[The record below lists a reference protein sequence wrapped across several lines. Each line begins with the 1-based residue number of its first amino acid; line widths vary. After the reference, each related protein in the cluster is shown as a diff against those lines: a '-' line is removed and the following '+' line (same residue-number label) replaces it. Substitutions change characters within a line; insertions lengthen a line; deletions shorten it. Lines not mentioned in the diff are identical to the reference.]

1 MQVKMK
7 LLFILHHT
15 SLQFTIV
22 GATNKTQQT
31 TKICYIN
38 QTNTTCKQRK
48 TQNIDMYT
56 NKKHIR
62 KKTIKIKI
70 KS

>member
-1 MQVKMK
+1 MQVRMK

-48 TQNIDMYT
+48 TQKYRHIQKNIEE
-56 NKKHIR
+56 R
-62 KKTIKIKI
+62 KQ
-70 KS
+70 